1 MEKTHTT
8 IRAVAAAAL
17 MIAAGCGGDDGRLA
31 EYAKNSVEQ
40 QTRQNEQI
48 ARQNLEVT
56 RQNQQVAEAARNLV
70 EADAK
75 ARQEMVAAQ
84 KSLQDGLQAERST
97 LDQQR
102 QELELERKDIAR
114 ERYREPVIAQAI
126 AGCGVLLACLLPLA
140 ICIYVLRHIYH
151 DRGDETVL
159 NELLVE
165 ELTADRPRLLL
176 PLAENV
182 PALEQELP
190 PDDTDA
196 GDHITSAPTSA
207 T

>member
-1 MEKTHTT
+1 MT
-8 IRAVAAAAL
+8 IRAVEAAAL
-17 MIAAGCGGDDGRLA
+17 MIAAGCGGDDSRLA

-40 QTRQNEQI
+40 QTRQNDQI

-114 ERYREPVIAQAI
+114 QRYGEPVIAQAI
-126 AGCGVLLACLLPLA
+126 AGCGALLACLLPLA
-140 ICIYVLRHIYH
+140 ICSSLLRNLHH
-151 DRGDETVL
+151 DQGDETVL
-159 NELLVE
+159 NELLLE
-165 ELTADRPRLLL
+165 ELTADRTRLLL
-176 PLAENV
+176 PPAESV
-182 PALEQELP
+182 PALERELP
-190 PDDTDA
+190 PEDTDA
-196 GDHITSAPTSA
+196 GDHLGIGPVTPP
-207 T
+207 